1 MFGGGKAG
9 GRTERGGKGK
19 GTQIPINTRV
29 VASEPRKPQHQL
41 EMSERGKVK
50 GKVFCM
56 VCMNTKVGWEIVG
69 YGSSSWTAAVY

>member
-1 MFGGGKAG
+1 MGRRKAG
-9 GRTERGGKGK
+9 SRTERGCKGE
-19 GTQIPINTRV
+19 GTLTRVNTRV

-56 VCMNTKVGWEIVG
+56 ACMNTKVGWEIVG